1 MGRGRIPKRIR
12 MGKDR
17 EIVGE
22 DDQNI
27 TEMH

>member
-1 MGRGRIPKRIR
+1 MGRGRITERIR

-22 DDQNI
+22 DNQNI
-27 TEMH
+27 IEMH

>member
-1 MGRGRIPKRIR
+1 MGRGRITERIR

-22 DDQNI
+22 DNQNI

>member
-1 MGRGRIPKRIR
+1 MRMRKIPERIR
-12 MGKDR
+12 MGKER
-17 EIVGE
+17 KIVGE